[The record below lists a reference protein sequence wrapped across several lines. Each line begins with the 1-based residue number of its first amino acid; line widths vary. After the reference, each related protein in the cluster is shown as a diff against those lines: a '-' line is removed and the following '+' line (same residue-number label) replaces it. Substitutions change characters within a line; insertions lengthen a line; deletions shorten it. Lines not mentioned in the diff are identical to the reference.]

1 MPNQKSPWGET
12 SRQVYA
18 VLRKHPGLT
27 VNEICRKIPGATYAA
42 VHSALS
48 KLMKRGSVQ
57 QMAAPNVPTPGRGR
71 RAAHTYRAKYK
82 GIKVQEAQPAKPKPE
97 YKVERTEEAQP
108 AVNTDALVI
117 RHLTDIYRSLTLMT
131 DQQDTLIAIL
141 KDTLLQLDATEQE
154 LERERQRRNWWDKV
168 KELF

>member
-1 MPNQKSPWGET
+1 MTVKKSPWGET

-18 VLRKHPGLT
+18 VLRRHPGLSI
-27 VNEICRKIPGATYAA
+27 NEICRKIPGATYAA

-71 RAAHTYRAKYK
+71 RAAHTYRVKYK

-97 YKVERTEEAQP
+97 YKAERTKKAQP
-108 AVNTDALVI
+108 AANTDALVVH
-117 RHLTDIYRSLTLMT
+117 HLTDIYKALTLMT
-131 DQQDTLIAIL
+131 DQQDALIAIL

-154 LERERQRRNWWDKV
+154 LERERQRRNWWDKI
-168 KELF
+168 KEIF